1 MEKLAIS
8 FWTVFMHE
16 ICPEVIVESKIN
28 NRELVKAVKGL
39 TDTEYRFCSF
49 KGKYSGS
56 QYRENLNEL
65 GLRCQYDH
73 YFKNKKD
80 IPDDMHYVELKDV
93 YFNQNTVSV
102 LDDRA
107 GAIVEKIDA
116 SRLIGK
122 YKIESKFNGVTLDID
137 CLSTGCKTV
146 LNVLYFPE
154 KVFCLKE
161 CGDNALEVL
170 YSLEAGTVYSDYAII
185 PFDMDKVKVSDKN
198 GTRIISDYEELKE
211 WWSDED

>member
-1 MEKLAIS
+1 MI
-8 FWTVFMHE
+8 T
-16 ICPEVIVESKIN
+16 I
-28 NRELVKAVKGL
+28 
-39 TDTEYRFCSF
+39 
-49 KGKYSGS
+49 
-56 QYRENLNEL
+56 
-65 GLRCQYDH
+65 
-73 YFKNKKD
+73 FKNKKD
-80 IPDDMHYVELKDV
+80 IPDELYYVELNDV

-107 GAIVEKIDA
+107 GSIVEKIDA

-170 YSLEAGTVYSDYAII
+170 YSLEEGTVYSDYAII

-198 GTRIISDYEELKE
+198 GTRII
-211 WWSDED
+211 

>member
-1 MEKLAIS
+1 MI
-8 FWTVFMHE
+8 T
-16 ICPEVIVESKIN
+16 I
-28 NRELVKAVKGL
+28 
-39 TDTEYRFCSF
+39 
-49 KGKYSGS
+49 
-56 QYRENLNEL
+56 
-65 GLRCQYDH
+65 
-73 YFKNKKD
+73 FKNKKD

-198 GTRIISDYEELKE
+198 GTRIISDYEDLKE
-211 WWSDED
+211 WWNNEE